1 MTPRFLLP
9 ILLTSKIYGSEF
21 VLGLIYID
29 ANYWIYWFD
38 RRLPEHNYVNGA
50 MQNAIREGVVVNTVT
65 LMEVAHY
72 LRNLST
78 SILNEKIKII
88 TSLSTLTLVDFNSG
102 ILKSSINFL
111 STYSQSGL
119 GGRDCVILATMKAM
133 NSKELLTHDRAF
145 KKVNGIKVIDE
156 I

>member
-1 MTPRFLLP
+1 MTPRSLFQ

-21 VLGLIYID
+21 ILGLIYID

-38 RRLPEHNYVNGA
+38 ERLPEHNSVNGA

-72 LRNLST
+72 LRSLPT
-78 SILNEKIKII
+78 RILNEKIKMI
-88 TSLSTLTLVDFNSG
+88 TSLSTLTLVDFTSS
-102 ILKSSINFL
+102 ILLSSINFL

-133 NSKELLTHDRAF
+133 NSRELLTHDRAF